1 MVFLYYETAAPSRRK
16 KCSMHDRYL
25 FAIHELEN
33 AAFDGVRCQH
43 GALLVDDCNECE
55 PILAVPGFEPEPF
68 NYGA

>member
-1 MVFLYYETAAPSRRK
+1 
-16 KCSMHDRYL
+16 MHDRYL